1 MLAAMA
7 CDTAKLTDAID
18 NFAPVIGLEPVNTTG
33 VVQLTDAATG
43 ELITARTTVTFESLS
58 GGSVIDMYSDP
69 LTSVRVNNG
78 FVNFGVSN
86 DLEPSEEN
94 PVRVRMQFSAPGYK
108 AITRSFDL
116 TETGTSEFSARMVRT
131 INPPPGV
138 VFRTESAG
146 NSSANGEIGED
157 LVIRPGGLPGSGLN
171 PDSPEVSITLSQGT
185 RLTDALGVPLTGAL
199 TVATEYYDT
208 SERDAMIVLPESFR
222 EVAEDLNALVLGAA
236 SMRITDETGR
246 SADRLSSASAGNAA
260 HLNNSGEHEEES
272 PLELFFSVS
281 EELLDEFF
289 AGNMELYLALFYD
302 ADQEGAARPGDVPVS
317 QAGYEVGQVNVKRT
331 TDNQNPAVIPAG
343 VVVTLPLNESNIR
356 IPEIPGTGR
365 LGLVYSYLPDANLPA
380 PTSAGLLLSSLR
392 RINGTIN
399 VDRNGHTGKLTVQAV
414 QHGNITAGTIP
425 DGQSSFRRM
434 FHSGTYWLTVLNPA
448 EASDNSVSAFLNFE
462 IESVFNLTMP
472 SVDPRNRIAT
482 VDLELRCTDPGTFVR
497 VTDIPG
503 ASIFYREQDAPPGTS
518 WRRATNLT
526 FNYDPARQALFG
538 GEFDMRGVILGNKYD
553 MRVIYDTEEE
563 TGMLT
568 VTESSFTYTKMI
580 NSDICR

>member
-1 MLAAMA
+1 M
-7 CDTAKLTDAID
+7 
-18 NFAPVIGLEPVNTTG
+18 
-33 VVQLTDAATG
+33 
-43 ELITARTTVTFESLS
+43 
-58 GGSVIDMYSDP
+58 
-69 LTSVRVNNG
+69 
-78 FVNFGVSN
+78 
-86 DLEPSEEN
+86 
-94 PVRVRMQFSAPGYK
+94 
-108 AITRSFDL
+108 
-116 TETGTSEFSARMVRT
+116 
-131 INPPPGV
+131 
-138 VFRTESAG
+138 
-146 NSSANGEIGED
+146 
-157 LVIRPGGLPGSGLN
+157 PGSGLN

-185 RLTDALGVPLTGAL
+185 RLTDALGVPLTGVL

-208 SERDAMIVLPESFR
+208 SERDAMIVLPETFR

-260 HLNNSGEHEEES
+260 RLNNSGEHEEES

-281 EELLDEFF
+281 ESLLDEFF

-302 ADQEGAARPGDVPVS
+302 DDQEGAARPGDVPVS
-317 QAGYEVGQVNVKRT
+317 QAGYEVRQVNVKRT

-356 IPEIPGTGR
+356 IPERPDTGR
-365 LGLVYSYLPDANLPA
+365 LGLVYVFFPIANLTA
-380 PTSAGLLLSSLR
+380 PTSIGLFQSSGQI
-392 RINGTIN
+392 INGTIN
-399 VDRNGHTGKLTVQAV
+399 VDRNGHTGILLVQAER
-414 QHGNITAGTIP
+414 HGRITPAIISA
-425 DGQSSFRRM
+425 GQSSSISTFLPG
-434 FHSGTYWLTVLNPA
+434 FYSLTVSNPA
-448 EASDNSVSAFLNFE
+448 EVINKSVSAFHNFE
-462 IESVFNLTMP
+462 LERVFNLTMP
-472 SVDPRNRIAT
+472 FVDPGNRIAT
-482 VDLELRCTDPGTFVR
+482 VDLVLRCTVPGSFVR